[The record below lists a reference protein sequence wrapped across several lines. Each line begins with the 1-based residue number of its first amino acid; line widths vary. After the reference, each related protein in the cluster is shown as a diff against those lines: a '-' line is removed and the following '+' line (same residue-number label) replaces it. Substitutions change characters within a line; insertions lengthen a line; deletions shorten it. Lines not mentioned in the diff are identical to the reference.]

1 MKVTKFY
8 NLKAEKHL
16 LIQILVET
24 DFFLQIYNKIDT
36 QVFYFQSHQIL
47 YRSICILHTKK
58 VLINLPN
65 LLSLLHSELVSETI
79 INYVITLFNDRDDF
93 RIININDSIK
103 VLLDNFIRREL
114 QNSCAK
120 IVNLTFNFN
129 LSVDTLLQKSNFLIS
144 NINTYNKKVSL
155 KSISQLLLETILEI
169 DKKTNLT
176 THVLTG
182 FFDLDHILF
191 GLQKS
196 DLIIIAGRPSM
207 GKTAFM
213 LSLVR
218 NVADIQSF
226 PIVIFSL
233 EMSSKQLIYRLISNE
248 TNIATSRLREGNI
261 SISDWEILNRAMT
274 ILSNLNIFLD
284 DENNLDVVDIQNK
297 LASLQQIYGDLGL
310 IVIDYLQL
318 LQYKE
323 KSLQRHIELSYIT
336 RYLKLIA
343 KDFKLPVVVLSQ
355 LSRNVEFRLN
365 KRPILSDLKESGCVS
380 HVTNQP
386 YFLKSDNVNFCKL
399 TSLKLTNQ
407 YILSAALELLIPFH
421 YSRIYPVFSIIKRE
435 LQTGYKLVYELDFYI
450 SVIVITVGHYVLT
463 LNGWKRILELTV
475 DDLVATLDIQYLIYH
490 NAQIDFFTSNVIFS
504 SVISLICIDINNV
517 YDFWIPKTNNFFVNA
532 LLVHNSI
539 EQDAD
544 VVLFLYRDS
553 YYQDKLKQSSID
565 MCEVI
570 VAKHRHGPTGIVNLI
585 FNPNTVSFMNLIKEN

>member
-16 LIQILVET
+16 IIQILVEK
-24 DFFLQIYNKIDT
+24 DFFLQIYTKIDT

-47 YRSICILHTKK
+47 YRSINILHTKK

-65 LLSLLHSELVSETI
+65 LLSLLHSELVSETV
-79 INYVITLFNDRDDF
+79 INYLITLFNDRDNF
-93 RIININDSIK
+93 RILNINDSLK

-120 IVNLTFNFN
+120 IVSLTFNFN
-129 LSVDTLLQKSNFLIS
+129 LSVETLLQKSNLLIS

-169 DKKTNLT
+169 DKKTNRS

-182 FFDLDHILF
+182 FFDLDHILV

-261 SISDWEILNRAMT
+261 SISEWEILNRAMT
-274 ILSNLNIFLD
+274 ILSNLNIYLD
-284 DENNLDVVDIQNK
+284 DENNLDVLDIQSK
-297 LASLQQIYGDLGL
+297 LASLQQIYGDIGL

-323 KSLQRHIELSYIT
+323 KSSQRHIELSYIT

-343 KDFKLPVVVLSQ
+343 KDFNLPLVVLSQ

-365 KRPILSDLKESGCVS
+365 KRPILSDLKESGCLS
-380 HVTNQP
+380 YATNQP
-386 YFLKSDNVNFCKL
+386 YFLKSDNVNFSKL
-399 TSLKLTNQ
+399 TSLKVSNH
-407 YILSAALELLIPFH
+407 YILSATLELLIPFQ
-421 YSRIYPVFSIIKRE
+421 YNRIYPIVSLIKRE
-435 LQTGYKLVYELDFYI
+435 LQTGYKVVYELDFYI
-450 SVIVITVGHYVLT
+450 SVIVSTVEHYVLT

-475 DDLVATLDIQYLIYH
+475 DDLVATLDIQYLIY
-490 NAQIDFFTSNVIFS
+490 NNTEVDLFSSNVIFS
-504 SVISLICIDINNV
+504 SVINLICMNRINV

-553 YYQDKLKQSSID
+553 YYQHNLKQSNID

-570 VAKHRHGPTGIVNLI
+570 VAKHRHGTIGMVNLI
-585 FNPNTVSFMNLIKEN
+585 FNPNTVSFMNLIKES